1 MEQMT
6 SNLTEKGKRD
16 LKLINRALE
25 NGDPAAYNELM
36 KLYRDPIYFM
46 LYEKVGD
53 QELAKDLTIES
64 LGKAFKKLHLYTPS
78 YAFSTWLYSVARN
91 HCIDYLRKNK
101 LPTISIDKM
110 MLDEDGKRNNFD
122 LISKDLNPE
131 MMMEKKQRIAILRQI
146 VDQLKPKYR
155 DLVKLRY
162 FKELSYEEIAE
173 TLDVPLGT
181 VKAQLHRSREQ
192 LFKIMSGIKDAY

>member
-1 MEQMT
+1 MID
-6 SNLTEKGKRD
+6 NLTEKGKRD
-16 LKLINRALE
+16 LNLINNALKD
-25 NGDPAAYNELM
+25 GDPKAYNELM
-36 KLYRDPIYFM
+36 KLYRDPLYFM

-64 LGKAFKKLHLYTPS
+64 LGKAFKKLHLYTPN
-78 YAFSTWLYSVARN
+78 YAFSTWLYTVARN

-101 LPTISIDKM
+101 LPTTSIDKM
-110 MLDEDGKRNNFD
+110 MLDEDGKRNTFD

-131 MMMEKKQRIAILRQI
+131 QVMEKKQRIAILRQI
-146 VDQLKPKYR
+146 VDKLKPKYR

-162 FKELSYEEIAE
+162 FKELSYEEISE
-173 TLDVPLGT
+173 TLDIPLGT

-192 LFKIMSGIKDAY
+192 LFKIMSGVKDAY

>member
-1 MEQMT
+1 MT
-6 SNLTEKGKRD
+6 LNLTEKGKRD
-16 LKLINRALE
+16 LALINRALD
-25 NGDPAAYNELM
+25 NGDTSAFNELM
-36 KLYRDPIYFM
+36 SLYRDPLYFM

-64 LGKAFKKLHLYTPS
+64 LGKAFKKLHLYTPN
-78 YAFSTWLYSVARN
+78 YVFSTWLFTVARN

-101 LPTISIDKM
+101 LATVSIDKM
-110 MLDEDGKRNNFD
+110 MLDEDGKRNTFD

-131 MMMEKKQRIAILRQI
+131 EKLEKKQRIAILRQI

-162 FKELSYEEIAE
+162 FKELSYEEIA
-173 TLDVPLGT
+173 DVLRLPLGT

-192 LFKIMSGIKDAY
+192 LFNIMSGKKNAI

>member
-1 MEQMT
+1 MND
-6 SNLTEKGKRD
+6 NLTEKGKRD

-25 NGDPAAYNELM
+25 NGDPKAYNELM
-36 KLYRDPIYFM
+36 KLYRDPLYFM

-78 YAFSTWLYSVARN
+78 YAFSTWLYTVARN
-91 HCIDYLRKNK
+91 HCIDYLRKHK
-101 LPTISIDKM
+101 LPTVSIDKM
-110 MLDEDGKRNNFD
+110 MLDEDGKRNTFD

-131 MMMEKKQRIAILRQI
+131 QVMERKQRIAILRQI

-162 FKELSYEEIAE
+162 FKELSYDEIAT